1 MFLAAELVEVSA
13 QFLFDFFTTSI
24 SLLVLYTFSLYSQFR
39 VDFSTSSAHV
49 AVSLST
55 VLLVTMSTSSYILHA
70 GRFSFP
76 FLSLSSSKDSR
87 ISRNRKTRADIPGLI
102 RMPRVKT
109 VLWLQI
115 FGQKALSRLP
125 WCTCASPILAATC
138 LTRTLSLFLSLSLKV
153 DLDCRPGLCHTRA
166 KVNFSSKDFS
176 RSLLRLSDNPLLPSQ
191 SSGNSVSY
199 LDSAPFRFFLRFLFF
214 FSLSL
219 SLVISV

>member
-13 QFLFDFFTTSI
+13 QFLFDFFTISI
-24 SLLVLYTFSLYSQFR
+24 ALLVLYTFSLYSQFR

-138 LTRTLSLFLSLSLKV
+138 LTRTLSPSLSL
-153 DLDCRPGLCHTRA
+153 
-166 KVNFSSKDFS
+166 
-176 RSLLRLSDNPLLPSQ
+176 
-191 SSGNSVSY
+191 
-199 LDSAPFRFFLRFLFF
+199 
-214 FSLSL
+214 
-219 SLVISV
+219 

>member
-1 MFLAAELVEVSA
+1 M
-13 QFLFDFFTTSI
+13 Q
-24 SLLVLYTFSLYSQFR
+24 
-39 VDFSTSSAHV
+39 VDFP
-49 AVSLST
+49 SL
-55 VLLVTMSTSSYILHA
+55 
-70 GRFSFP
+70 

-87 ISRNRKTRADIPGLI
+87 ISRNRKTRADIPGII

-138 LTRTLSLFLSLSLKV
+138 LTRTFSLSLSLSLKV

-166 KVNFSSKDFS
+166 KANFSSKDFS
-176 RSLLRLSDNPLLPSQ
+176 RSLFRLSDNPLLPSQ

-199 LDSAPFRFFLRFLFF
+199 LDSAPFRFFLRFLFLF